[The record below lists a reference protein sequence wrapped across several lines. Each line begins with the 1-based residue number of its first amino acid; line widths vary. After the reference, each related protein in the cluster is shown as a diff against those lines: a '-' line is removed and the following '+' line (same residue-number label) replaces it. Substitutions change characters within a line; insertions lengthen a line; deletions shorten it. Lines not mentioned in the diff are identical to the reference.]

1 MSPLLRDLLRP
12 LRRLALVSLTIGVVG
27 AVLVALLSSTTL
39 LMAHA
44 AIQAA
49 PKLPD
54 PGVDVSKIDDLSAAV
69 NRNTSQSSVVL
80 DANGKVIGRF
90 APEELYLPFD
100 VGEVPDV
107 VRDTLVASEDADFY
121 HHGGFDPKAIVRAAI
136 ANARS
141 GHIEQGG
148 STITQQLAK
157 NLFTGNDD
165 SIQRKLQELQ
175 VAVAL
180 EKRFSKA
187 EILTAYANSVFLG
200 NGAFGFEAASRTYFH
215 KPAKDLSLSEAALLV
230 GVLPAPTVRD
240 PRAHPDAAETA
251 RREVLRKVAA
261 AGTRPQA
268 EVDAAMDQVPKVL
281 PKKPQIE
288 NWPYYMDY
296 VRRYL
301 LDTKH
306 VDPKLLYGGGLEIQ
320 TALVPEIQYA
330 ARLAVANRLPDPAG
344 PDAALAVVD
353 VHTGLVT
360 ALVGGRSFD
369 NAQVNLALG
378 RAGGG
383 TGRQAG
389 SSFKPFV
396 LATAFQQGYVPQQRI
411 PAPKQYIPTT
421 VDDPKPVENFSH
433 HGYGNVTLIQAT
445 IHSINTAFVGLTEA
459 VGAGAVRNTATALGV
474 TGLPEH
480 VGPSIGIGAYE
491 TSPLDM
497 ATAYAGFANDGHR
510 VESGPVTRLI
520 GPDGKVVADYT
531 PRAPEDGPQA
541 VSVQTARQVTAILQ
555 ENVRRGT
562 ATRAQFGRPAAA
574 KTGTSDQYANA
585 WLVGYT
591 PDFATAVWVGHPE
604 GNVPM
609 HDVAGFSRVTGG
621 SIPALIWHDVMA
633 FAHRDLPVADF
644 TPPEPAHAQTKSL
657 TGIRSSTTRTRRT
670 TQPRRTTTTAPTTTT
685 TAAPTTTQSSTTTTT
700 APTSST
706 TQPSTTTTTAAST
719 TTTTTAAPTTTT
731 TAAPDHHDNHHRG
744 ADHDRL
750 DQHDRGLSAAAVR
763 MGRSL
768 LRRPGDREGRRR
780 VALVLT
786 GRRRPV

>member
-1 MSPLLRDLLRP
+1 MSALLRDLLRP
-12 LRRLALVSLTIGVVG
+12 VRRFALVALTIGVVG
-27 AVLVALLSSTTL
+27 ALIVALLSSTTL
-39 LMAHA
+39 FVAHA
-44 AIQAA
+44 AIQAV

-54 PGVDVSKIDDLSAAV
+54 PGVDVSSIDDLSAAV

-90 APEELYLPFD
+90 APEELYLPFA
-100 VGEVPDV
+100 VGQVPAIV
-107 VRDTLVASEDADFY
+107 SDTLVASEDADFY
-121 HHGGFDPKAIVRAAI
+121 HHGGFDPKAILRAAI

-141 GHIEQGG
+141 GHIAQGG
-148 STITQQLAK
+148 STLTQQLAK

-175 VAVAL
+175 VAIDL
-180 EKRFSKA
+180 EKRFSKE

-200 NGAFGFEAASRTYFH
+200 NGAFGFEAASRTYFR
-215 KPAKDLSLSEAALLV
+215 KPAKDLDLSEAALLV
-230 GVLPAPTVRD
+230 GILPAPTARD
-240 PRAHPDAAETA
+240 PRAHPDAAERA
-251 RREVLRKVAA
+251 RREVLRKVTD

-268 EVDAAMDQVPKVL
+268 EVDAAMAEVPEVQA
-281 PKKPQIE
+281 KKPRVE

-301 LDTKH
+301 LDTMH
-306 VDPKLLYGGGLEIQ
+306 VDPTLLYGGGLKIE
-320 TALVPEIQYA
+320 TALVPELQYA
-330 ARLAVANRLPDPAG
+330 ARLAVADHLPDPAG

-369 NAQVNLALG
+369 NEQVNLALG

-396 LATAFQQGYVPQQRI
+396 LATAFEQGYVPQQRI

-421 VDDPKPVENFSH
+421 VTDPKPVENFSH
-433 HGYGNVTLIQAT
+433 RGYGNVTLVQAT

-459 VGAGAVRNTATALGV
+459 VGAAAVRDTATGLGV
-474 TGLPEH
+474 RGLPEH

-497 ATAYAGFANDGHR
+497 ATAYAGFANDGHQ
-510 VESGPVTRLI
+510 VETGPVKRLI
-520 GPDGKVVADYT
+520 GPDGEVIADYT
-531 PRAPEDGPQA
+531 PRAPKDGPQV
-541 VSVQTARQVTAILQ
+541 VSVQTAREVSSILQ
-555 ENVRRGT
+555 ENVKRGT
-562 ATRAQFGRPAAA
+562 ATRGQFGRPAAA

-591 PDFATAVWVGHPE
+591 PDYATAVWVGHPE

-609 HDVAGFSRVTGG
+609 YGVAGFSRVTGG

-633 FAHRDLPVADF
+633 FAHRDLPVATF
-644 TPPEPAHAQTKSL
+644 PAPEPAPAPTKSL
-657 TGIRSSTTRTRRT
+657 TSVSSSTTRSTR
-670 TQPRRTTTTAPTTTT
+670 PRRTTTTAPTTT
-685 TAAPTTTQSSTTTTT
+685 ASSTTTTS
-700 APTSST
+700 APTTSTSSTT
-706 TQPSTTTTTAAST
+706 TQPSTTTTTQPSTTTTTQPSTTTTQPSTTTTTQPSTTTTTQPATTT
-719 TTTTTAAPTTTT
+719 TTTTTAATSTSTTS
-731 TAAPDHHDNHHRG
+731 G
-744 ADHDRL
+744 
-750 DQHDRGLSAAAVR
+750 
-763 MGRSL
+763 
-768 LRRPGDREGRRR
+768 
-780 VALVLT
+780 
-786 GRRRPV
+786 

>member
-1 MSPLLRDLLRP
+1 MRP
-12 LRRLALVSLTIGVVG
+12 LRRLALVALTIGVIG
-27 AVLVALLSSTTL
+27 ALIVALVSSTTL
-39 LMAHA
+39 FVAHA

-80 DANGKVIGRF
+80 DANGDVIGRF
-90 APEELYLPFD
+90 APEELYVPFD
-100 VGEVPDV
+100 VGDVPDV
-107 VRDTLVASEDADFY
+107 VADTLIASEDANFY
-121 HHGGFDPKAIVRAAI
+121 HHGGFDPSAILRAAI

-148 STITQQLAK
+148 STLTQQLAK

-165 SIQRKLQELQ
+165 SITRKLQELQ

-200 NGAFGFEAASRTYFH
+200 NGAFGFEAAARTYFR

-230 GVLPAPTVRD
+230 GILPAPTARD
-240 PRAHPDAAETA
+240 PRAHPDAAERG

-268 EVDAAMDQVPKVL
+268 EVDAALAHVPKVL

-288 NWPYYMDY
+288 HWPYYMDY

-301 LDTKH
+301 LDTKK
-306 VDPKLLYGGGLEIQ
+306 VDPKLLYGGGLKIE
-320 TALVPEIQYA
+320 TALVPEMQYA
-330 ARLAVANRLPDPAG
+330 ARLAVANHLPDPAG

-369 NAQVNLALG
+369 NEQVNLALG

-396 LATAFQQGYVPQQRI
+396 LATAFEQGYVPQQRI
-411 PAPKQYIPTT
+411 RAPKQYIPTT
-421 VDDPKPVENFSH
+421 VNDPKPVENFSH
-433 HGYGNVTLIQAT
+433 HGYGDVTLVQAT

-459 VGAGAVRNTATALGV
+459 VGAGAVRATATKLGV
-474 TGLPEH
+474 EGLPEH

-510 VESGPVTRLI
+510 VESGPVERLI
-520 GPDGKVVADYT
+520 GPDGSVLADYT
-531 PRAPEDGPQA
+531 PRAPKDGPRA
-541 VSVQTARQVTAILQ
+541 VSVQTARQVTSILQ

-562 ATRAQFGRPAAA
+562 ATRAAFGRPAAA

-604 GNVPM
+604 GNIPM
-609 HDVAGFSRVTGG
+609 HNVAGFSRVTGG

-633 FAHRDLPVADF
+633 FAHRDLPVASF
-644 TPPEPAHAQTKSL
+644 TPPEPAHAPTKSL
-657 TGIRSSTTRTRRT
+657 LSTTSSTRKSRPRRTTTTAPASTTSSSSTTTTSEPSGSTTTTSQPNTTTT
-670 TQPRRTTTTAPTTTT
+670 TQPSTTTTAAPTTTTTTAPTTTTTAPTTTT
-685 TAAPTTTQSSTTTTT
+685 TAAPTTTTT
-700 APTSST
+700 AP
-706 TQPSTTTTTAAST
+706 
-719 TTTTTAAPTTTT
+719 TTTTTAAPTTTAST
-731 TAAPDHHDNHHRG
+731 TSSTSG
-744 ADHDRL
+744 
-750 DQHDRGLSAAAVR
+750 
-763 MGRSL
+763 
-768 LRRPGDREGRRR
+768 
-780 VALVLT
+780 
-786 GRRRPV
+786 